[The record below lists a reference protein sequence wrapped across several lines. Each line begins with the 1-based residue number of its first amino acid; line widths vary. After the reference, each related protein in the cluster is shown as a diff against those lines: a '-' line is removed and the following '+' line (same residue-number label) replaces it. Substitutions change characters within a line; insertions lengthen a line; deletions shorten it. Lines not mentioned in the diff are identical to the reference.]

1 MYDIDGH
8 LAESGRISVPL
19 LNELNKLPYFDKPFP
34 KSLAT
39 EGYVNWFKPVLE
51 KYDLPVEDK
60 LHTVGNHLCIQIKR
74 AIKEIE
80 SPILIT
86 GGGSFNSFWIKNL
99 SNLGLNIKIPD
110 RELVEY
116 KEALI
121 FALLGVL
128 KKENLINVLSS
139 VTGSS
144 SDTSSGDMFNPNS

>member
-1 MYDIDGH
+1 MDQSPNPRKTTYWRSFMGKDTPVFNG
-8 LAESGRISVPL
+8 AEIIS
-19 LNELNKLPYFDKPFP
+19 K
-34 KSLAT
+34 
-39 EGYVNWFKPVLE
+39 

-74 AIKEIE
+74 VIKEIE